1 MSGYP
6 TLDAARKNTRIEWY
20 RTKIDRSVLTAM
32 TRRSDMKGMIQALG
46 HLLIYSISAASA
58 IYLWSR
64 QLWIGLVLTLWIHG
78 MVTSFFHGT
87 ATHELSHKTVFRTKR
102 FNEVFLYLFSL
113 LGWWN
118 PVDYQASH
126 RHHHLYTLYPAVDRE
141 NVLPLPPVPGIF
153 TIFQLFTVNLF
164 TLPGRNF
171 GSGGFLATVGHHLA
185 DAFGLPFPSKSPASE
200 WLTALHKDDP
210 CVSRKSAWWSRLLLM
225 FHGTIILIGIRSG
238 IWVVPLVFTFA
249 PFIANAV
256 SYSLGITQH
265 SGMMENEPDYR
276 KVARSMK
283 LGPILEFLYWRMNW
297 HCEHHMYAAV
307 PCYNLRKLS
316 KHIEYD
322 LPVPKG
328 FFGTWKEMLEIRR
341 REKEDPSP
349 QRFTVT

>member
-164 TLPGRNF
+164 TLPRPKFRIGRIPGDCRTPSRRCVWTSISFKVTRF
-171 GSGGFLATVGHHLA
+171 GMADSPPQGRSLRIPEVGMVVQIIAHVSWDYHTHRYPEWNLGGSTGLYFCSVHRQCGELFVGDHPALRNDGKRA
-185 DAFGLPFPSKSPASE
+185 RLSEGCPFDETRPHP
-200 WLTALHKDDP
+200 
-210 CVSRKSAWWSRLLLM
+210 
-225 FHGTIILIGIRSG
+225 
-238 IWVVPLVFTFA
+238 
-249 PFIANAV
+249 
-256 SYSLGITQH
+256 
-265 SGMMENEPDYR
+265 
-276 KVARSMK
+276 
-283 LGPILEFLYWRMNW
+283 
-297 HCEHHMYAAV
+297 
-307 PCYNLRKLS
+307 
-316 KHIEYD
+316 
-322 LPVPKG
+322 
-328 FFGTWKEMLEIRR
+328 
-341 REKEDPSP
+341 
-349 QRFTVT
+349 